1 MTQETVSKFFKRPSR
16 SKDEVKYVLC
26 GLESTSLLSL
36 EHWAFISY
44 NILFF
49 IVVKN
54 GFSNVILFTQGYV
67 RDLFTYSHYPKV
79 CNTSSS
85 LDTLFLRFDWLK
97 SHVLQILD
105 TIAEIQ
111 ERHDAVRDIEKK
123 LLELHQVFLFLFQTV
138 C

>member
-1 MTQETVSKFFKRPSR
+1 LTQEIVSRFFKRPSR
-16 SKDEVKYVLC
+16 SKGEVKYVLC
-26 GLESTSLLSL
+26 SLESTSLLSL

-44 NILFF
+44 NILFS

-54 GFSNVILFTQGYV
+54 GFSNAILITQGYV
-67 RDLFTYSHYPKV
+67 CDLFTCSHYPKV

-85 LDTLFLRFDWLK
+85 SNTLSLRFDWLK

-105 TIAEIQ
+105 TITEIQ

-123 LLELHQVFLFLFQTV
+123 LLELHQVLLFLFQTV
-138 C
+138 Y